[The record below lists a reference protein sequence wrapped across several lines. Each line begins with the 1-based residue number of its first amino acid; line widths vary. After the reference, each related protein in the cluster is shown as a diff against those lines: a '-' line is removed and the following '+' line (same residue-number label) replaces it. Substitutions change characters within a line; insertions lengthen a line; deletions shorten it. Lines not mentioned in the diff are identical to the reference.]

1 MPVFLSDI
9 GTIRGIGTAV
19 VFIAFVAVVLWAY
32 SNKRKSGF
40 DEAANLPFAD
50 EPEPADKDENNGAGG
65 DKP

>member
-1 MPVFLSDI
+1 MPAFLTDI

-32 SNKRKSGF
+32 SSKRKSSF

-50 EPEPADKDENNGAGG
+50 EPESASQQDAKAG
-65 DKP
+65 DTKP